1 MTAERAIRTRLYFTS
16 ASHIY
21 SLINLLTLG
30 NNRYLISKTPEKEAR
45 DALNVLY
52 LGYLSHIEFRLYENL
67 VMNHNDPQRFR
78 LEISFSTEYKKTKNM
93 KEFSLGGNGF
103 NINEISQF
111 IESLLSERKVEILS
125 KEVHEKNEKRK
136 HSDWLPSHSS

>member
-1 MTAERAIRTRLYFTS
+1 MNAERAIRTRLYFTS

-30 NNRYLISKTPEKEAR
+30 DNRFLISRTPPEEAR

-67 VMNHNDPQRFR
+67 VLRPNDPQRFR
-78 LEISFSTEYKKTKNM
+78 L
-93 KEFSLGGNGF
+93 
-103 NINEISQF
+103 
-111 IESLLSERKVEILS
+111 
-125 KEVHEKNEKRK
+125 
-136 HSDWLPSHSS
+136 

>member
-1 MTAERAIRTRLYFTS
+1 MNAERAIRTRLYFTS

-30 NNRYLISKTPEKEAR
+30 DNRFLISRTPPEESR

-67 VMNHNDPQRFR
+67 VLRPNDPQRFR
-78 LEISFSTEYKKTKNM
+78 LEISFSTEYKQNKKM
-93 KEFSLGGNGF
+93 KEFSLGGHGL

-111 IESLLSERKVEILS
+111 IESLLAD
-125 KEVHEKNEKRK
+125 K
-136 HSDWLPSHSS
+136 HAEGLRE